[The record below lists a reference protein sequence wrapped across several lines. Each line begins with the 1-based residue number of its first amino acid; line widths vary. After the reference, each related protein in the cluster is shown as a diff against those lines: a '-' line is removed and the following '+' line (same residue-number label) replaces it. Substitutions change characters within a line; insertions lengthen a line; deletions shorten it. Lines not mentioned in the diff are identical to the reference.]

1 MNLRSRGEQM
11 IVNCFS
17 DHLAYT
23 LEQSDSMFMLGMR
36 FVKKKEADLI
46 SAVDITYNDRIRLL
60 YGTEEY
66 RPLFELAANLNSSEL
81 ALALIRFIREIR
93 RIEDNDFLRV
103 TAIDIDFNRLFYD
116 VKSKSIKFVVLPVN
130 YECDFHDGETWSS
143 SFRKTVLILL
153 NYIFVNMPGKYQ
165 ETYYAIADTSKTDDE
180 VLDYILNYEFG
191 LDSAGNAYTAS
202 AGESSA
208 GTAPVLEHKGADGNI
223 RFVVNKS
230 QFMLG
235 KSKDADGVIAG
246 STMVSRNHCRITK
259 AGNSYMVEDLNSTNG
274 TAINGYSLKP
284 GEVYYLNH
292 GDILALA
299 DVEFRV
305 LLG

>member
-1 MNLRSRGEQM
+1 M
-11 IVNCFS
+11 IVDCFS

-66 RPLFELAANLNSSEL
+66 RPLFELAANLNNSEL
-81 ALALIRFIREIR
+81 ALALIRFIRAIR
-93 RIEDNDFLRV
+93 KIEDNDFLRI
-103 TAIDIDFNRLFYD
+103 TAIDIRFNRLFYD

-153 NYIFVNMPGKYQ
+153 NYIFASMPEKYQ
-165 ETYYAIADTSKTDDE
+165 ETYYAVADTSKTDYE
-180 VLDYILNYEFG
+180 VLNYISDYEFG
-191 LDSAGNAYTAS
+191 LKSAEGGCAE
-202 AGESSA
+202 GEGGGGA
-208 GTAPVLEHKGADGNI
+208 DDGEAALVLEHRGADGNMI
-223 RFVVNKS
+223 FIVDKPEFV
-230 QFMLG
+230 LG
-235 KSKDADGVIAG
+235 KSKNADGVIAG

-259 AGNSYMVEDLNSTNG
+259 SGNSYMVEDMNSTNG
-274 TAINGYSLKP
+274 TSINGYVLNP
-284 GEVYYLNH
+284 NEMYYLNQ

-305 LLG
+305 LFG